1 MIMNAISLHPDNE
14 MIITRC
20 VKNLD
25 FIAISDKDNALVVVE
40 HEGVRLIKAIK
51 ENYPDN
57 KEILDIC
64 DSALLSFASVDGVAP
79 SPGVLTP
86 GVDSPTKEEKNDEA
100 LPDVNWDDFD

>member
-1 MIMNAISLHPDNE
+1 

-51 ENYPDN
+51 NYPTN
-57 KEILDIC
+57 KEILDILT
-64 DSALLSFASVDGVAP
+64 LLFPLHP
-79 SPGVLTP
+79 SMESHRVPVFSHQVWTVLRKRRRTMKP
-86 GVDSPTKEEKNDEA
+86 CRMWIGMTLIK
-100 LPDVNWDDFD
+100 